1 MKCVVP
7 LAGPDV
13 IHPVAG
19 LTPLRPVDGAPMIE
33 RVLKSRAWA
42 DRLTG
47 ADYVFVVPDRPEVAP
62 LTTFLAETW
71 PGCAIV
77 RLPHLTGGALLTALA
92 GAAVAPAASGPLIV
106 DLADILFEGGDLPSP
121 WPQDLG
127 GLVPCFRSTEARFS
141 YLRLDGGRVLE
152 TAEKRVI
159 SEAASAG
166 VYVFRDLA
174 VLAAAAAHSITNRA
188 TLAHRGVLFVCPAMN
203 GVIAQGLAVEAAW
216 VDTVQVLEKA

>member
-1 MKCVVP
+1 MKCIVP

-19 LTPLRPVDGAPMIE
+19 LTPLRLVDGAPMIE

-42 DRLTG
+42 HGLTG
-47 ADYVFVVPDRPEVAP
+47 SDHVFVVLDRPEVEP

-92 GAAVAPAASGPLIV
+92 GAAALPAASGPVIV
-106 DLADILFEGGDLPSP
+106 DLADILFEGGGLPSP
-121 WPQDLG
+121 WPEDLG
-127 GLVPCFRSTEARFS
+127 GLVPCFASTEARFS
-141 YLRLDGGRVLE
+141 YLRLDGDRVLE

-159 SEAASAG
+159 SEVASAG

-174 VLAAAAAHSITNRA
+174 VLIAAAAHSIANREA
-188 TLAHRGVLFVCPAMN
+188 LAHKGALFLCPAMN
-203 GVIAQGLAVEAAW
+203 GVIAQGLTVGAAW
-216 VDTVQVLEKA
+216 VDEVRVLEKV

>member
-1 MKCVVP
+1 MKCIVP

-19 LTPLRPVDGAPMIE
+19 LTPLRPIDGAPMIE
-33 RVLKSRAWA
+33 RVLGSRAWA
-42 DRLTG
+42 HDLRG
-47 ADYVFVVPDRPEVAP
+47 EDYVFVVLDRPEIEP
-62 LTTFLAETW
+62 LTAYLAETW

-92 GAAVAPAASGPLIV
+92 GAAVLPAASGPVIV

-121 WPQDLG
+121 WPEDLG
-127 GLVPCFRSTEARFS
+127 GLVPCFPSSETRFS
-141 YLRLDGGRVLE
+141 YLRLDGDRVLE
-152 TAEKRVI
+152 TAEKQVI

-166 VYVFRDLA
+166 VYMFRDLG
-174 VLAAAAAHSITNRA
+174 VFIAAAAHSIAHRE
-188 TLAHRGVLFVCPAMN
+188 TLAHKGVLFVCPAMN

-216 VDTVQVLEKA
+216 VDDVRVLEKV